1 MRHEKLLNANVALTL
16 ARDNGWF
23 NAPASRSDPSKWE
36 DYAKKCEEEALVA
49 RTQIAFQKV
58 NSGICPRVV
67 VAIFHNEVREIV
79 PEGNWAIKMLKK
91 EIVNT
96 FNLATLGSTMNSW
109 VFDFL
114 DVGERSVE
122 NRYRVVTTLPT
133 KVRVSFRLMRELRT
147 GVMPRPPVREEV
159 ALPSSSPSPY
169 TVGSNFGEPVGQQV
183 GPVEPV
189 VLTKASVEQAENNKN
204 PITDMAKDFQGQLDR
219 TKSNGA
225 FTPETL
231 TAIIKEGMKALMNE
245 SNASNVVASK
255 AFSEATVSTDASS
268 SSASSSTDIDIA
280 HGVSRFD
287 LKVAP
292 TITVKQLKV
301 MIYEQKRIK
310 VKDIRLNFNEN
321 EMGNNR
327 RINTQ
332 GIGNISVIN
341 LFVRGDGG
349 AKSFVRS
356 VAKDKKGKEAFYKA
370 KAQELTKVVLEKEFK
385 CPTFLDGQA
394 ICRHFQ
400 NFEGNNPALLFAD
413 AIKRMDKTHLDKIHE
428 LIAANGRSLGGTE
441 CRMEKACEI
450 FLGKEINSLTTH
462 IEECEGII
470 SSLKAQFINHY
481 TTWCFRAGKYDNEPF
496 KAMVKARLD
505 ALTPAVPS

>member
-1 MRHEKLLNANVALTL
+1 
-16 ARDNGWF
+16 
-23 NAPASRSDPSKWE
+23 
-36 DYAKKCEEEALVA
+36 
-49 RTQIAFQKV
+49 
-58 NSGICPRVV
+58 
-67 VAIFHNEVREIV
+67 
-79 PEGNWAIKMLKK
+79 
-91 EIVNT
+91 
-96 FNLATLGSTMNSW
+96 
-109 VFDFL
+109 
-114 DVGERSVE
+114 
-122 NRYRVVTTLPT
+122 
-133 KVRVSFRLMRELRT
+133 MRELRT

-159 ALPSSSPSPY
+159 ALPSSSPPPY
-169 TVGSNFGEPVGQQV
+169 TVGSNFGEPVGQEV

-204 PITDMAKDFQGQLDR
+204 PITDMAKAFQGQLDKM
-219 TKSNGA
+219 KSNGT

-231 TAIIKEGMKALMNE
+231 TAIIKEGMNALMNE

-268 SSASSSTDIDIA
+268 SSASSSTVSTDASSSSASSSTDIDSVIA

-310 VKDIRLNFNEN
+310 VKDIRLNFNGN

-332 GIGNISVIN
+332 SIGDNSVIN

-370 KAQELTKVVLEKEFK
+370 KAQELTKVVLEKGFK
-385 CPTFLDGQA
+385 CPNFLDGQA
-394 ICRHFQ
+394 ICRHLQ

-413 AIKRMDKTHLDKIHE
+413 AIKRMDKTHLGKIHE

-441 CRMEKACEI
+441 CRMEKVCEI
-450 FLGKEINSLTTH
+450 FLGKGINSLTTH
-462 IEECEGII
+462 IEECEGIM

-481 TTWCFRAGKYDNEPF
+481 TTW
-496 KAMVKARLD
+496 
-505 ALTPAVPS
+505 